1 MRKGLYFVIFACV
14 FTMVWTAG
22 CTDKKTAVSENVAA
36 DTLVSEDTVSRDTLE
51 ELMAE
56 QVIPMAADELFDDF
70 IFNFAGN
77 RKQQLRRILFPLPVV
92 KDGHTVSM
100 SKNSWKIDHF
110 FMEQG
115 FYTLILDD
123 RKQMDLPKDT
133 SINHVTMERINLDN
147 SEVEQYHF
155 DRTTGKWMLT
165 SIHKNK
171 VEDNDNSSFLT
182 FYHRFV
188 TDSVFQMQSLN
199 DFVTFSGPNP
209 DDDFEELVGEIT
221 PEQWPAFA
229 PIDLPSGT
237 IYNIIYGEKKVSG
250 SQKIFMLRGISNG
263 QEMEMTF
270 KKSGSQWK
278 LTKLVE

>member
-1 MRKGLYFVIFACV
+1 MRKGLFLVVFACV
-14 FTMVWTAG
+14 FAMFWTAG
-22 CTDKKTAVSENVAA
+22 CTDKKPAAA
-36 DTLVSEDTVSRDTLE
+36 DSLAVDTLSSDTVLADTLE
-51 ELMAE
+51 ELMAD
-56 QVIPMAADELFDDF
+56 QSIPVAADELFDDF

-77 RKQQLRRILFPLPVV
+77 RKQQIRRILFPLTVV
-92 KDGHTVSM
+92 ENGQKRSVSR
-100 SKNSWKIDHF
+100 NSWKTDHF

-123 RKQMDLPKDT
+123 RKQMALPKDT
-133 SINHVTMERINLDN
+133 SISRVTVERINLDN
-147 SEVEQYHF
+147 SEVEQFHF
-155 DRTTGKWMLT
+155 DRTTGKWMLK
-165 SIHKNK
+165 SIEKST
-171 VEDNDNSSFLT
+171 VENNDNSSFLT

-188 TDSVFQMQSLN
+188 TDTVFQMQSLN

-229 PIDLPSGT
+229 PADLPSGT
-237 IYNIIYGEKKVSG
+237 IYNIIYGEKRVG
-250 SQKIFMLRGISNG
+250 STQKIFMLRGISNG